1 MQTEASVEIQRS
13 IEDVFFLTIDHVP
26 EWSRVV
32 VEDEVIDETP
42 DVIGSTF
49 RTVTAEGGNRMEFL
63 GEVTAYDPPKFHAI
77 HLTGELFD
85 IDAEYRFE
93 YLGAKTRVTQLSTV
107 TPKGFLK
114 VFFFMFGW
122 LMKTSSCKAT
132 QQELDRLKRFCE
144 TQGEQPSSASNQE
157 DSY

>member
-1 MQTEASVEIQRS
+1 MQTEASVEIERT

-42 DVIGSTF
+42 EIIGSTF
-49 RTVTAEGGNRMEFL
+49 RTVTQEGGNRMVFQ
-63 GEVTAYDPPKFHAI
+63 GEITAYDPPKFHAI

-85 IDAEYRFE
+85 IDAEYQFE

-114 VFFFMFGW
+114 VFFFLFGW
-122 LMKTSSCKAT
+122 LMKTSSCKAA

-144 TQGEQPSSASNQE
+144 TEGERTNSAADGE
-157 DSY
+157 DDL